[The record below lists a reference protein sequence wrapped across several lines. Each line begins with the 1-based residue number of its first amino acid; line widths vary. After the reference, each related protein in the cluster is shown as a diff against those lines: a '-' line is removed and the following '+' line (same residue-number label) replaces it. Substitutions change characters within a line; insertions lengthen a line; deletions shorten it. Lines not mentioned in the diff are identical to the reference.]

1 MKHTTIT
8 HAICISLL
16 VLSFASLTP
25 GLHAQSPATN
35 TVIATNLSVTNL
47 ATPQASTNTV
57 LPLTVQECVAMALDK
72 NRDYLMAKQDVK
84 IKEAAADA
92 LYANFF
98 PSLAFKSTLTV
109 LDPAM
114 VDDSKTTLP
123 PTLGGGTMQ
132 TVYSPLFTM
141 GLSATYAI
149 PWIPF
154 FSDGAW
160 GMINKGHELLL
171 KDLEQARNKLGKIQQ
186 DVTAS
191 VSKAFWQ
198 LKLAELVY
206 DLTSSNNGRLVAYL
220 DVARRNFNEGRVS
233 KYELLRAQVQLAN
246 NQPELLRA
254 ENNVRL
260 ARVALLQQLSLDL
273 GTRVEIRGRM
283 ETAFVT
289 VNEQQALASAMTNR
303 SELKDTDLALEV
315 ARLQQDL
322 AEYGTRPQLAAF
334 ANYNWELKKTGGL
347 FSQNDRTLESSWN
360 AGLQLSIPISELL
373 NPESKS
379 WNNSAQHEHSIKK
392 AQLLR
397 SNVESLI
404 QLEVKQNFLRLE
416 ENRKTIA
423 SQKVAVELSTEGLR
437 TARIAYNEG
446 QIGNVQ
452 LMDAELDYQKAQL
465 MEYQSWF
472 GYISAKIDLYKAMG
486 ILTATL
492 Q

>member
-315 ARLQQDL
+315 ARLQRIWPSTAPARSWPPLPITTGNSRRRAASSARTTGHSRVPGMPDSSSRFRSL
-322 AEYGTRPQLAAF
+322 SSSTRSPSPGTTRRSMSIRSKRPNCCAAM
-334 ANYNWELKKTGGL
+334 
-347 FSQNDRTLESSWN
+347 SS
-360 AGLQLSIPISELL
+360 P
-373 NPESKS
+373 
-379 WNNSAQHEHSIKK
+379 
-392 AQLLR
+392 
-397 SNVESLI
+397 
-404 QLEVKQNFLRLE
+404 
-416 ENRKTIA
+416 
-423 SQKVAVELSTEGLR
+423 
-437 TARIAYNEG
+437 
-446 QIGNVQ
+446 
-452 LMDAELDYQKAQL
+452 
-465 MEYQSWF
+465 
-472 GYISAKIDLYKAMG
+472 
-486 ILTATL
+486 
-492 Q
+492 

>member
-1 MKHTTIT
+1 MKQKTNKHTVFSI
-8 HAICISLL
+8 L
-16 VLSFASLTP
+16 FAFLGLTTAAW
-25 GLHAQSPATN
+25 AQSGP
-35 TVIATNLSVTNL
+35 VSVV
-47 ATPQASTNTV
+47 QASPDVQSRTNAPMV
-57 LPLTVQECVAMALDK
+57 LTVNDCVVMALDK
-72 NRDYLMAKQDVK
+72 NRDYLMAKQDVLV
-84 IKEAAADA
+84 KEAAADA
-92 LYANFF
+92 MYANFF
-98 PSLAFKSTLTV
+98 PSLAFKTAVTV
-109 LDPAM
+109 LDPNM
-114 VDDSKTTLP
+114 VEDSKSTLP
-123 PTLGGGTMQ
+123 PQLGGGTMQ

-289 VNEQQALASAMTNR
+289 VDEQQALAAAMTNR

-347 FSQNDRTLESSWN
+347 FSQNERTIEGNWN

-379 WNNSAQHEHSIKK
+379 WNGSAQHGHSIKK
-392 AQLLR
+392 AELLR

>member
-1 MKHTTIT
+1 MKQKTNKHTVFSI
-8 HAICISLL
+8 L
-16 VLSFASLTP
+16 FAFLGLTTAAW
-25 GLHAQSPATN
+25 AQSGP
-35 TVIATNLSVTNL
+35 VSVV
-47 ATPQASTNTV
+47 QASPDVQSRTNAPMV
-57 LPLTVQECVAMALDK
+57 LTVNDCVVMALDK
-72 NRDYLMAKQDVK
+72 NRDYLMAKQDVLV
-84 IKEAAADA
+84 KEAAADA
-92 LYANFF
+92 MYANFF
-98 PSLAFKSTLTV
+98 PSLAFKTAVTV
-109 LDPAM
+109 LDPNM
-114 VDDSKTTLP
+114 VEDSKSTLP